1 MKCIITIMNFRH
13 LLTYDVNTL
22 YKFVVD
28 IEKLS
33 RVPMIVVLHLMI
45 CVVFNIP
52 RLSDKGY

>member
-13 LLTYDVNTL
+13 LLTYDVNTS

-33 RVPMIVVLHLMI
+33 RLPMIVVLHLI

-52 RLSDKGY
+52 RLSEKGY